1 MQAFRPLEKK
11 VTTTILVKRK
21 ETESMA
27 RVELEDLQIEASCSS
42 QKENQLYQLLR
53 YLGRLK
59 DEE

>member
-11 VTTTILVKRK
+11 VTTTILAKRK

-27 RVELEDLQIEASCSS
+27 RVELEDVQIEVSCSS

-53 YLGRLK
+53 YLGSLK

>member
-11 VTTTILVKRK
+11 VTTTILGKRK

-27 RVELEDLQIEASCSS
+27 RVELEDVQIEVSCSS

-53 YLGRLK
+53 YLGSLK